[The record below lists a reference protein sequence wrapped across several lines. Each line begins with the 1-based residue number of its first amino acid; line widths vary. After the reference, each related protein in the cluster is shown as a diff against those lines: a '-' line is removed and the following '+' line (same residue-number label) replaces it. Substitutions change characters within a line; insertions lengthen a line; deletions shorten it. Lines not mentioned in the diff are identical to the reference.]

1 MVVSTVYEL
10 ESFVASILI
19 GILTGSIYDIFR
31 SIRYVSGKDTPSDFV
46 MWLFIIAS
54 SAFLWYKFQNGEIRW
69 YMLVGASVSILLYFL
84 TISRIVFCIFYFLV
98 RKIYSFFNI
107 FFKLL
112 LTPIKFLCKMVSVYI
127 KKAKTKFSK
136 KVEDKNY
143 EEKACI

>member
-10 ESFVASILI
+10 ESFAASILI
-19 GILTGSIYDIFR
+19 GILAGSIYDIFR
-31 SIRYVSGKDTPSDFV
+31 SIRYVSGRDAPADVV
-46 MWLFIIAS
+46 MWLLIIVS

-69 YMLVGASVSILLYFL
+69 YMLVGAALSILLYFL
-84 TISRIVFCIFYFLV
+84 LISRIVFCVFSFCV
-98 RKIYSFFNI
+98 RKICLFLNI

-112 LTPIKFLCKMVSVYI
+112 LTPLRFLCKIISVYI